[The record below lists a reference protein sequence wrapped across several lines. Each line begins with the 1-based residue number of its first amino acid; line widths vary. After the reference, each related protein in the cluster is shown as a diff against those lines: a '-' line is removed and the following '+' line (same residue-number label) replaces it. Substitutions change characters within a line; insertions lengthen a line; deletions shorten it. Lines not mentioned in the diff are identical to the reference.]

1 MKKLLLVIFILYA
14 ATVYSQDSLTIFIS
28 ADQQVSEVLTPKKIY
43 KYSEFQP
50 GRIIFRDGTFA
61 DDKFNYNYL
70 NGEIEFI
77 HRDTLAISKEQ
88 MLNIRFLTLG
98 NDTFFYNKGY
108 FQQVMQT
115 SIGRLLKKQVLVVSK
130 REKIGAY
137 NQPSQTSAIE
147 SYGSFTDNYGV
158 FTPNLKIHE
167 NITMVLRTDFY
178 FADRFNTFLPA
189 NKRNLQKLFPNKKGQ
204 IDNYLKTHP
213 INFKSANDLKNL
225 LSSLK

>member
-1 MKKLLLVIFILYA
+1 MKKLLLVMLAFYSA
-14 ATVYSQDSLTIFIS
+14 AGHSQDSLRIFIS
-28 ADQQVSEVLTPKKIY
+28 ADQQVAEVLTPKKIY
-43 KYSEFQP
+43 KYSEFKP

-61 DDKFNYNYL
+61 TDKFNYNYL

-77 HRDTLAISKEQ
+77 QRDTLAISKEQ
-88 MLNIRFLTLG
+88 MLNIRFVTLD

-108 FQQVMQT
+108 FQQMMQT
-115 SIGRLLKKQVLVVSK
+115 PVGRLLKKQMLVVSK

-167 NITMVLRTDFY
+167 NITMILRTDYY
-178 FADRFNTFLPA
+178 FADRFNTFLLA
-189 NKRNLQKLFPNKKGQ
+189 NKRNLQKLFPNKKRQ
-204 IDNYLKTHP
+204 IDEYLQLHP
-213 INFKSANDLKNL
+213 VNFKNAEDLKKL
-225 LSSLK
+225 LASLN

>member
-1 MKKLLLVIFILYA
+1 MKKLLLVILFLYSA
-14 ATVYSQDSLTIFIS
+14 VVHSQDSLTIFIS
-28 ADQQVSEVLTPKKIY
+28 ADQQVSEVLTPKRIY
-43 KYSEFQP
+43 KYSEFKP

-77 HRDTLAISKEQ
+77 QRDTLAISKEQ
-88 MLNIRFLTLG
+88 MLNIRFLTLDH
-98 NDTFFYNKGY
+98 DTFFYNKGY
-108 FQQVMQT
+108 FQQLMQT
-115 SIGRLLKKQVLVVSK
+115 SVGRLLKKQMLVVSK

-167 NITMVLRTDFY
+167 NITMILRTDYY
-178 FADRFNTFLPA
+178 FADRFNTFLLA
-189 NKRNLQKLFPNKKGQ
+189 NKRNLQKLFPNKKRQ
-204 IDNYLKTHP
+204 IDEYLQLHP
-213 INFKSANDLKNL
+213 VNFKNAEDLKRL
-225 LSSLK
+225 LASLN